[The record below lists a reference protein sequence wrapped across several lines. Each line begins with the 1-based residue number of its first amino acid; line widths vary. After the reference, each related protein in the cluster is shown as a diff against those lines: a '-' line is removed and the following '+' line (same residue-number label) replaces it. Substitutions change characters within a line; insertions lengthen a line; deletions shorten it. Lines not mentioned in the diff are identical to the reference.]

1 MILTDEHYAP
11 SLRWR
16 MAEYQA
22 LMRLTPP
29 VKDRVVPL
37 ICLPDVEFDF
47 ESRQPKRTVHE
58 YIAPFPKRFRAK
70 WSKRPAWVTLS
81 EKIASGR
88 MNDGTHVLDYIFDQL
103 RGFGTRAIPA
113 ISLAADENTVA
124 AAGRAI
130 ACDQLG
136 TGIILRLEDL
146 MVGNSGRKVD
156 ALIASAGTTR
166 NAADLIIDLQAPN
179 FKPQAVFVN
188 LLIAALDRLEDL
200 HVFRNLVL
208 LSTAIPDA
216 FASVALGTDRIPRR
230 DWSFYLALLAAL
242 PTGTRRPTFGDYTI
256 VHPDFIARDMR
267 MIKPRGKVIY
277 TTTKN
282 WVTRKGRAFRGNES
296 QMREHCQEIIGNA
309 AFAFKGSAFS
319 YGDDYI
325 DKCAKGQAGA
335 SNLTRWKGV
344 GINHHITFVVKE
356 LATLAAAT

>member
-1 MILTDEHYAP
+1 
-11 SLRWR
+11 

-47 ESRQPKRTVHE
+47 ESWQSKRTVHE
-58 YIAPFPKRFRAK
+58 HIAPFPKRFRAK

-81 EKIASGR
+81 GEIASGR

-103 RGFGTRAIPA
+103 RGFGSRAIPA

-136 TGIILRLEDL
+136 TGIVLHLKAL
-146 MVGNSGRKVD
+146 MVSNARSKVD

-166 NAADLIIDLQAPN
+166 NAKYLIIDLQTPN

-188 LLIAALDRLEDL
+188 VLTAAMESLEDL

-208 LSTAIPDA
+208 LSTATPDN
-216 FASVALGTDRIPRR
+216 FASVALGTYRIPQR
-230 DWSFYLALLAAL
+230 DWSFYFAFLAAL
-242 PTGTRRPTFGDYTI
+242 PMGMGMRRPIFG
-256 VHPDFIARDMR
+256 
-267 MIKPRGKVIY
+267 
-277 TTTKN
+277 
-282 WVTRKGRAFRGNES
+282 GNFS
-296 QMREHCQEIIGNA
+296 GNIPQPS
-309 AFAFKGSAFS
+309 G
-319 YGDDYI
+319 G
-325 DKCAKGQAGA
+325 
-335 SNLTRWKGV
+335 
-344 GINHHITFVVKE
+344 
-356 LATLAAAT
+356 